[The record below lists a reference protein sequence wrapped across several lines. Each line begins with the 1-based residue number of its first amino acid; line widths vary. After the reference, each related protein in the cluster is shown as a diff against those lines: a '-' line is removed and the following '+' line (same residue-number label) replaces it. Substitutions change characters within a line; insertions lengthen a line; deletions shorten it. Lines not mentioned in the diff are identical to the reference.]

1 MTIKILN
8 DVDIKS
14 EVVECDEP
22 ELTTEQMLIDMS
34 NQMKEKFNENE
45 MNMNSIKRKCI
56 LFRHEI
62 LTTAGMVDVL
72 DDLVHQFDHHMPGE
86 ISILM
91 SLLQG
96 RLQDFLSAKIITDT
110 SLIID
115 EDTDDELPI
124 IDITV
129 NYGENI

>member
-1 MTIKILN
+1 
-8 DVDIKS
+8 
-14 EVVECDEP
+14 
-22 ELTTEQMLIDMS
+22 
-34 NQMKEKFNENE
+34 
-45 MNMNSIKRKCI
+45 MNSIKRKCI
-56 LFRHEI
+56 LFRNEI

-96 RLQDFLSAKIITDT
+96 RLQDFISAKIITDI

>member
-8 DVDIKS
+8 DVDINV

-45 MNMNSIKRKCI
+45 INMNSIKRKCI
-56 LFRHEI
+56 LFRQEI
-62 LTTAGMVDVL
+62 LTTAGIVDVL

-96 RLQDFLSAKIITDT
+96 RLQDFINAKIITDT
-110 SLIID
+110 SLNID
-115 EDTDDELPI
+115 EDSDDDLPV
-124 IDITV
+124 IDITIDV
-129 NYGENI
+129 SENI

>member
-8 DVDIKS
+8 DVDIES
-14 EVVECDEP
+14 DVLECDER

-45 MNMNSIKRKCI
+45 INMNSIKRKCI
-56 LFRHEI
+56 LFRQEI

-96 RLQDFLSAKIITDT
+96 RLQDFINAKIITDT
-110 SLIID
+110 SLNID
-115 EDTDDELPI
+115 EDSDDDLPV
-124 IDITV
+124 IDITIDV
-129 NYGENI
+129 SENI